1 MSMTGYAVKVPQ
13 KNKKPN
19 VAVSP
24 GSADTKGTKKKK
36 NFTDPLN
43 YYKEKSQAAEEN
55 YRSASDALSKS
66 TEEKLRRAAVNYDLL
81 KKYLPIENERAGL
94 SGLGVSES
102 AGIEARNGYAR
113 RVGEIENAHAEEKA
127 ALDATYQKEKSALA
141 EHYSKSKGESE
152 ALAVEK
158 EKQVRDAQDQVYR
171 DMLDLMRNE
180 EFGSARDLEDLLVEI
195 KPHVRQ
201 EQYATLA
208 HYVRYYKNNS
218 DFSSAG

>member
-1 MSMTGYAVKVPQ
+1 MSTAYTVKMPQ

-19 VAVSP
+19 VTASL
-24 GSADTKGTKKKK
+24 GTGKTKKKK
-36 NFTDPLN
+36 DSENLLD
-43 YYKEKSQAAEEN
+43 YYKTKGAAAEES
-55 YRSASDALSKS
+55 YRSASNALSKS
-66 TEEKLRRAAVNYDLL
+66 TEEKLRRAAVSYDLL

-94 SGLGVSES
+94 TGLGVSES

-113 RVGEIENAHAEEKA
+113 RVGEIESAHAEEKA

-141 EHYSKSKGESE
+141 EHYAKSKSESE

-158 EKQVRDAQDQVYR
+158 EKQVRDAQDQTYR
-171 DMLDLMRNE
+171 DMLELMRNE
-180 EFGSARDLEDLLVEI
+180 EFGSVRDLEDLLAEI
-195 KPHVRQ
+195 KPHVRR

-218 DFSSAG
+218 DFSSTD